1 MKHWI
6 LPLLA
11 AALLP
16 AFAHGVR
23 AQQILLDDM
32 PELPAQD
39 ASVAPAER
47 LAQSAVPR
55 MDWTAAAPMA
65 EERTDG
71 LPVLLPLRPVV
82 PQGAETEGYRV
93 QGQFGEA
100 RFVLFLPRK
109 AEGAE
114 LVLTTLSSINL
125 LPEQSKI
132 RVEVNGTTIGTVI
145 PDNFDALGTDALA
158 IPGSALKPGRNVVT
172 LRVQQVHRV
181 FCGPDAA
188 FDLWTDVLLSQSG
201 IKVAPSD
208 FGADAPG
215 FLAAV
220 AAQLGRGQPLV
231 VVESHGSG
239 DVASMTA
246 AMARVE
252 SLFEGL
258 PPEMRITDPYAVATV
273 PPALARVTLLPE
285 EFSPPDLPQFRRGGD
300 GALVLVANAA
310 HPEQVARVMLG
321 AVGDGHPA
329 NPVPL
334 LQPGAPRSLA
344 DLGAGRLVGQG
355 NYIRET
361 VRFQLPWDWLVLS
374 AQRAE
379 LRLDYGFDRDLPKGA
394 LLLVKIN
401 DATVHLLPL
410 DEHDK
415 AGQRVETLR
424 IPFAANML
432 DPGFNQLTFEA
443 LVPGDAPD
451 EACAPRST
459 PIFEIFD
466 TTTVDVPTAP
476 SMSVARLDLVL
487 DALSPESVRLSE
499 AAADALPLGLLP
511 RLASVFVGH
520 SARAPGAASL
530 TIGVP
535 SDLSTLG
542 GAILGDATSTL
553 QEAMLI
559 APHPEEKELDAWAK
573 VDNGRWWRAF
583 YDTDKAGTALR
594 GFRNRLA
601 AIWRGPQSELDA
613 WLDGRAADAMLLQPD
628 LDRPGDIWLILR
640 PNLAPEK
647 LVASLID
654 GGGRLDVPRGQ
665 VSLFTPDAGWQSW
678 HSSKRRLKLHEP
690 LTLDNAR
697 RVVGNYA
704 SLAPPLFIVPML
716 ALSLVSAILAMGVMI
731 ITRRRK
737 K

>member
-6 LPLLA
+6 LPILT

-16 AFAHGVR
+16 AFAGGGR
-23 AQQILLDDM
+23 AQQILLN
-32 PELPAQD
+32 ELPVQE
-39 ASVAPAER
+39 APLAPSERSAE
-47 LAQSAVPR
+47 SAVPR
-55 MDWTAAAPMA
+55 MDWSPAAPAATA
-65 EERTDG
+65 EVTDM
-71 LPVLLPLRPVV
+71 LPVLLPLRPTM

-100 RFVLFLPRK
+100 RFVLFLPSA

-114 LVLTTLSSINL
+114 LELTTLSSINL
-125 LPEQSKI
+125 LPEQSNI
-132 RVEVNGTTIGTVI
+132 RVEVNGTTIGTII
-145 PDNFDALGTDALA
+145 PDNFDKAGTDALA
-158 IPGSALKPGRNVVT
+158 IPGGALKPGRNVVT
-172 LRVQQVHRV
+172 LRFQQVHRV

-188 FDLWTDVLLSQSG
+188 FDLWTHVLLSQSG
-201 IKVAPSD
+201 IRVAPGD

-220 AAQLGRGQPLV
+220 AAQLGRGKPLV
-231 VVESHGSG
+231 VAETTGST
-239 DVASMTA
+239 DVASLSS

-258 PPEMRITDPYAVATV
+258 PPEIEITDPYAVATT
-273 PPALARVTLLPE
+273 PPALARVTLLPDE
-285 EFSPPDLPQFRRGGD
+285 TSPPDLPQFRRGGD

-310 HPEQVARVMLG
+310 HPEQVAEVMLG
-321 AVGDGHPA
+321 AFGEGHPA
-329 NPVPL
+329 NPVPT
-334 LQPGAPRSLA
+334 LQPGTTRSLA
-344 DLGAGRLVGQG
+344 DLGVGRLVGQG
-355 NYIRET
+355 HYIRET
-361 VRFQLPWDWLVLS
+361 VRFRLPWDWLVLS

-379 LRLDYGFDRDLPKGA
+379 LRLDYGFDRNLPKGA

-410 DEHDK
+410 DEDDK

-432 DPGFNQLTFEA
+432 EPGVNHLTFEA
-443 LVPGDAPD
+443 LVPGDPPD

-466 TTTVDVPTAP
+466 TTTLDIPTAP
-476 SMSVARLDLVL
+476 SMSVARLDQVL
-487 DALSPESVRLSE
+487 AGLSPESVRLSE
-499 AAADALPLGLLP
+499 AAGEALPLGLLP
-511 RLASVFVGH
+511 RLASVFVGQNTEG
-520 SARAPGAASL
+520 PGPASL

-542 GAILGDATSTL
+542 GRILGDATSTL

-559 APHPEEKELDAWAK
+559 APRPEPKDIDTWAK
-573 VDNGRWWRAF
+573 VDGGRWWQAV
-583 YDTDKAGTALR
+583 YDPAKAGAIVRT
-594 GFRNRLA
+594 FRDRLA

-628 LDRPGDIWLILR
+628 LDRPGNIWLILR
-640 PNLAPEK
+640 PNLPLEK
-647 LVASLID
+647 LVASLIH
-654 GGGRLDVPRGQ
+654 GGGTLDIPRGQ

-678 HSSKRRLKLHEP
+678 HSSARRLELHEP

-697 RVVGNYA
+697 KVVGNYA
-704 SLAPPLFIVPML
+704 SLAPPVFIVPML